1 MANNLLDA
9 ITSPLTGEY
18 RKEKPLSVQMAETGL
33 EMTPVG
39 TALEV
44 GEELSSDKP
53 SWLNIGLAVAPDVLG
68 LGPVADPLMK
78 AIKGTKFKTAKGSTY
93 EVKDNNTTVRDK
105 AARPEH
111 PGESGVQP
119 QSVKTIYMPR
129 SELEKFAGTHQN
141 PEIGTEFIPTGTN
154 TAALRYT
161 EDYGPRKAGEIVP
174 GTEVTFTLEP
184 EVGLNPVEIL
194 DFKNPKGIHFGNEII
209 EVESNIPKVSK
220 NYAEGGVAMDEQMDA
235 VFKSSRTEVDPVS
248 GNEVPPGS
256 LPEEV
261 RDDIPAMLSEGE
273 YVVPADVL
281 RFYGVKF
288 FEDLRAQAKMG
299 LAEMEANGR
308 IGGEPI
314 EEETGDVGISD
325 EDLMVIMAQAPQ
337 EEQAVGA
344 ANGGLMGFQTGG
356 LNVPAYIKQP
366 DLTQFG
372 MAGPDFQGGL
382 EYRPFTNDAGMTITI
397 PFFNGEPMGMIPPGY
412 TEGEAPTTTEQ
423 AAPQVSRDSG
433 SEGSAKRARESFEAS
448 QRKEESIDYTNPQ
461 SVSEAVDE
469 YYAGSAAPGL
479 IGVLAPGVGLAATG
493 IRYLQKNNLIKGID
507 EQLNNTELDSD
518 KAKSLSQLKQ
528 ELQDK
533 DVYRERV
540 GTKGFG
546 EKIRDFFGLDGESS
560 RPDYSSS
567 LTNLG
572 GPEKDLEWMGS
583 ERDAYNAA
591 VERGDDNVVQH
602 FESINRLR
610 DKQNTF
616 ADKGLSRAEGA
627 AMGLSESDMDS
638 AEKYGGSLQR
648 AKDAGEVE
656 KSGGF
661 FSSYEKVEKEDEND
675 E

>member
-1 MANNLLDA
+1 MADEKADFKNIEAYKEFLSGLDDIAEFRDKKGDKYSESAKRINTFSYPSRENSVITREKGVPLRIAGNELLKHKEYKDEYFSNNPSHEIIKADGTKDREYSYRLDRESGAAQDATFLEALVAEFEVLANKEAEDKISEKEQGLLDA
-9 ITSPLTGEY
+9 YRVFLTE
-18 RKEKPLSVQMAETGL
+18 RTG
-33 EMTPVG
+33 M
-39 TALEV
+39 
-44 GEELSSDKP
+44 
-53 SWLNIGLAVAPDVLG
+53 N
-68 LGPVADPLMK
+68 
-78 AIKGTKFKTAKGSTY
+78 
-93 EVKDNNTTVRDK
+93 
-105 AARPEH
+105 
-111 PGESGVQP
+111 
-119 QSVKTIYMPR
+119 
-129 SELEKFAGTHQN
+129 
-141 PEIGTEFIPTGTN
+141 
-154 TAALRYT
+154 
-161 EDYGPRKAGEIVP
+161 
-174 GTEVTFTLEP
+174 
-184 EVGLNPVEIL
+184 
-194 DFKNPKGIHFGNEII
+194 
-209 EVESNIPKVSK
+209 
-220 NYAEGGVAMDEQMDA
+220 EGGIAMDEQMDA

-382 EYRPFTNDAGMTITI
+382 EYRQFTNDAGMTITI

-661 FSSYEKVEKEDEND
+661 FSSYEKEEDEED
-675 E
+675 EE

>member
-1 MANNLLDA
+1 MA
-9 ITSPLTGEY
+9 
-18 RKEKPLSVQMAETGL
+18 
-33 EMTPVG
+33 
-39 TALEV
+39 
-44 GEELSSDKP
+44 
-53 SWLNIGLAVAPDVLG
+53 LNED
-68 LGPVADPLMK
+68 
-78 AIKGTKFKTAKGSTY
+78 
-93 EVKDNNTTVRDK
+93 
-105 AARPEH
+105 
-111 PGESGVQP
+111 Q
-119 QSVKTIYMPR
+119 Q
-129 SELEKFAGTHQN
+129 
-141 PEIGTEFIPTGTN
+141 TE
-154 TAALRYT
+154 
-161 EDYGPRKAGEIVP
+161 
-174 GTEVTFTLEP
+174 
-184 EVGLNPVEIL
+184 
-194 DFKNPKGIHFGNEII
+194 
-209 EVESNIPKVSK
+209 
-220 NYAEGGVAMDEQMDA
+220 A
-235 VFKSSRTEVDPVS
+235 VFKSSRTDIDPVS

-325 EDLMVIMAQAPQ
+325 QELMVIMAQAPQ
-337 EEQAVGA
+337 EEPQQVM
-344 ANGGLMGFQTGG
+344 ANQGGLMGFQAGG
-356 LNVPAYIKQP
+356 LNYPAYIKQP

-382 EYRPFTNDAGMTITI
+382 EYRTFTNDSGMTITI

-412 TEGEAPTTTEQ
+412 TEGEAPTATEE

-433 SEGSAKRARESFEAS
+433 SEGAAKRARESFETS
-448 QRKEESIDYTNPQ
+448 QRKKEEAVDYTNPT
-461 SVSEAVDE
+461 SVEKAVDR
-469 YYAGSAAPGL
+469 YYAGSAAPALGGL
-479 IGVLAPGVGLAATG
+479 LFGG
-493 IRYLQKNNLIKGID
+493 IRHFEKKNMIKNIND
-507 EQLNNTELDSD
+507 QLNNTSLDSD
-518 KAKSLSQLKQ
+518 KAKELSRLKN
-528 ELQDK
+528 ELEDK
-533 DVYRERV
+533 DAYRDRV
-540 GTKGFG
+540 GKKGFG
-546 EKIRDFFGLDGESS
+546 DTFLGDLLGFDDKGFGLQGDYGKSS

-572 GPEKDLEWMGS
+572 GPQKGLEWMGS

-627 AMGLSESDMDS
+627 AMGLSEHDMDS
-638 AEKYGGSLQR
+638 AEKFGGSLQR
-648 AKDAGEVE
+648 AIDKGEVE

-661 FSSYEKVEKEDEND
+661 FSSYEKVEKDDEN
-675 E
+675 EEE